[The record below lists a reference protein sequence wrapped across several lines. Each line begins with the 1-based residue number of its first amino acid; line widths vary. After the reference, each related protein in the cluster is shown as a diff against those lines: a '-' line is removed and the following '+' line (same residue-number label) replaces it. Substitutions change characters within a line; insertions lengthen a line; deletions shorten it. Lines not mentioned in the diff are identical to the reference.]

1 MQGPGERTNMNK
13 TFEQWLAEQPDR
25 IRYPS
30 IQLIEK
36 AWYDGR
42 MELTQDYIDRIKVEI
57 EEIKARKNS

>member
-1 MQGPGERTNMNK
+1 MNK
-13 TFEQWLAEQPDR
+13 TFEEWLSEQPDR